1 MRLGN
6 NEKRR
11 LMEKLNFRDDRGRPI
26 GWTKVARHIRDNGY
40 LVLDKKSGGTRY
52 WMILRGADQ

>member
-1 MRLGN
+1 M
-6 NEKRR
+6 
-11 LMEKLNFRDDRGRPI
+11 LMETLNFRDDRGRLI
-26 GWTKVARHIRDNGY
+26 GWTKVAQHIRDNGY